1 MKPEEEDI
9 DCDALIKKVNC
20 NFCYWLYD
28 LIIYLIIKSYSNELN
43 WEKLVK
49 KCILW
54 IIMLKDSML
63 TIDTYKATE
72 SAQPITGHIKPL
84 QNAQSLT
91 ITMNEISLV

>member
-1 MKPEEEDI
+1 
-9 DCDALIKKVNC
+9 
-20 NFCYWLYD
+20 
-28 LIIYLIIKSYSNELN
+28 
-43 WEKLVK
+43 
-49 KCILW
+49 
-54 IIMLKDSML
+54 ML